1 MMVQIWHQQ
10 RKSPW
15 IFTHIDDA
23 TVLKADAESVLECM
37 GSVEAK
43 ADGLLIEDVLEEAW
57 RKTQN
62 FDYPW
67 SDPPCRSTSVGD
79 VLAIGEDKWFVAACG
94 FTKVPRTVQTE
105 LKLEIAL

>member
-10 RKSPW
+10 RTSPW
-15 IFTHIDDA
+15 IFAHIDDE
-23 TVLKADAESVLECM
+23 TVLKAEAESLLEYK
-37 GSVEAK
+37 GDVEVK
-43 ADGLLIEDVLEEAW
+43 TNSLLVEDCLEEAW

-79 VLAIGEDKWFVAACG
+79 VLSIGDDRWFVAACG
-94 FTKVPRTVQTE
+94 FTKIPRHVQTE
-105 LKLEIAL
+105 LKLEVAL